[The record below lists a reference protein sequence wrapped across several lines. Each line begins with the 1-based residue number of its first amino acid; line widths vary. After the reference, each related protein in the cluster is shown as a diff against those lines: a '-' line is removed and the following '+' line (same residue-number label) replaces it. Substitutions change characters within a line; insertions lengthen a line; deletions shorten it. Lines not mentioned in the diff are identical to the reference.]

1 MFVGSLKSNACCV
14 RGKLPPW
21 DSLKSALSDQVTPR
35 SVVMNLHM
43 DSSRGFL
50 NAVAVWLDPS
60 SLFTHCRPVP
70 KNLGLRG
77 HIVVL
82 SVMCPVRVTMEMD
95 ASCEMI
101 LQARSFQAL

>member
-50 NAVAVWLDPS
+50 NAVAVWLDRS

-77 HIVVL
+77 HMACVVCDV
-82 SVMCPVRVTMEMD
+82 SSEVVMEMD